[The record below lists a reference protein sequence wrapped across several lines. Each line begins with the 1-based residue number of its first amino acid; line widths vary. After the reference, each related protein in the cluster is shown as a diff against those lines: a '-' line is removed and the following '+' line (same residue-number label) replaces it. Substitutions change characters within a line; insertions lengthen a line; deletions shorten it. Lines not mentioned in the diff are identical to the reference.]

1 MAGQRRKR
9 TRDRRRRGDKIIHVV
24 FGPGGGR
31 VRDAGGPLLATDVLP
46 SAREP
51 VTDLFTRTEV
61 SRLLGVSSARLSTL
75 DRNGVVAPS
84 GRRRGKRAYTFTDL
98 IAMRTAQ
105 ELLERRVRFRDVTR
119 ALAAVE
125 KSLPA

>member
-31 VRDAGGPLLATDVLP
+31 VRDTAGTSPLAGDTVP

-61 SRLLGVSSARLSTL
+61 SRLLGVSPARLSTL
-75 DRNGVVAPS
+75 DRNGVVTPS
-84 GRRRGKRAYTFTDL
+84 GRRRGKRAYTFSDL

-105 ELLERRVRFRDVTR
+105 GLLAQRVRLRDVTR
-119 ALAAVE
+119 AIAALR
-125 KSLPA
+125 K